1 MIPLL
6 QSLAAHL
13 AWADAAMW
21 TAIRGHSPAASDD
34 ALRRLLHHIVTAQRA
49 FLSLFRA
56 RSFDM
61 ERELRVPETLDAL
74 APTFR
79 ETQADLLDFT
89 ASLDEAALARVIDMP
104 WIPGSRPTVAEALMQ
119 VVLHSQNHRSQCG
132 ARLRELGGTPPSSDY
147 ILWLL
152 TRPAAEW
159 DLTPRSVSH

>member
-21 TAIRGHSPAASDD
+21 SAIRDHSPSASDD
-34 ALRRLLHHIVTAQRA
+34 ALRRNLHHIVMVQRA
-49 FLSLFRA
+49 FLSLFRT
-56 RSFDM
+56 RPFDL
-61 ERELRVPETLDAL
+61 ETELRVPDTIDAL
-74 APTFR
+74 VPTFR

-89 ASLDEAALARVIDMP
+89 ASLDEAVLERVIDMP
-104 WIPGSRPTVAEALMQ
+104 WIPGSRPTVAQALMQ

-152 TRPAAEW
+152 KRPAAEW